1 MVRDFSETT
10 KKRLLEQI
18 EKVKIDKDA
27 GRWTK
32 ALDEIFDV
40 ILYIGKYTK
49 LMSIK
54 DDMSNIKAYH
64 KHVVDMTDMK
74 ENELKKIFKDVYDID
89 HQYKQK
95 FENMRNYQELYFQK
109 LNQLSSVIKPDF
121 KIYPAEKIKTMF
133 KDTNNK
139 LEASSKKIDAE
150 YSKDLDELI
159 KNQRNKALKNTFEG
173 TIETFLFPFTAPV
186 KWTKTLLTQGPVA
199 FGVDVT
205 TGTWDLLNSFF
216 KMAPN
221 LGSLLMS
228 LTYSSKGSI
237 VDKEYV
243 LNEMIGVGSENMT
256 DFIESNGGY
265 FKDVSKITERIDHAV
280 DYIKLVTS
288 LKSVADSINSKK
300 FGFDKGIKTAKD
312 ATLEIESLR
321 EKIVDKKGAVTLY
334 KNIARDLEYVKA
346 SNVDFL
352 FSFYKLISDFESER
366 NLGESALVFIAEKF
380 YKPTKAL
387 SYGKDAYDN
396 LTEFFN
402 EIMGVKQTN

>member
-89 HQYKQK
+89 HHYKQK

-109 LNQLSSVIKPDF
+109 LQRLSNVIQPDF
-121 KIYPAEKIKTMF
+121 HIYPAGKIRTMF

-150 YSKDLDELI
+150 YKKDLDELI

-199 FGVDVT
+199 FAAEVT
-205 TGTWDLLNSFF
+205 TGTWDLINSFF
-216 KMAPN
+216 KMAGN
-221 LGSLLMS
+221 LGALSALGL
-228 LTYSSKGSI
+228 GSI
-237 VDKEYV
+237 FAKDNVEDKEHILKDMNYAGADG
-243 LNEMIGVGSENMT
+243 LT
-256 DFIESNGGY
+256 DLLEA
-265 FKDVSKITERIDHAV
+265 DV
-280 DYIKLVTS
+280 Y
-288 LKSVADSINSKK
+288 
-300 FGFDKGIKTAKD
+300 
-312 ATLEIESLR
+312 
-321 EKIVDKKGAVTLY
+321 
-334 KNIARDLEYVKA
+334 
-346 SNVDFL
+346 
-352 FSFYKLISDFESER
+352 
-366 NLGESALVFIAEKF
+366 
-380 YKPTKAL
+380 
-387 SYGKDAYDN
+387 
-396 LTEFFN
+396 
-402 EIMGVKQTN
+402 